1 MFFPYAC
8 IIDLLTTQKYVISII
23 LTNIFHLLCTEN
35 KRKVHFSIKNCT
47 KCAIIQEKDIYLQNT

>member
-8 IIDLLTTQKYVISII
+8 IIDLLTTQKYANSMIP
-23 LTNIFHLLCTEN
+23 TNIFHLLCTEN

>member
-1 MFFPYAC
+1 MFFPYTC
-8 IIDLLTTQKYVISII
+8 IIDSLTTQKYDNSMIP
-23 LTNIFHLLCTEN
+23 TNIFHLLCTKN